1 MIVYRISSF
10 RYHLDL
16 SGKGAELH
24 GGRWNSK
31 GLPALYTA
39 DSRALAMA
47 EVAVHLPIGAVASN
61 YRIVALKFPDDE
73 LSSLPNDSLPETWKT
88 LPETWRSFPYDPKT
102 QLLGDEFLKNNKH
115 LALKVPSAV
124 VDGDFNII
132 INPMHQ
138 AFKKLEII
146 EAKPFMFDI
155 RFLKF

>member
-1 MIVYRISSF
+1 MIVYRICSF

-16 SGKGAELH
+16 SGRGAELH

-47 EVAVHLPIGAVASN
+47 EVAVHLPIGAIANN
-61 YRIVALKFPDDE
+61 YQIVTLEFPDDE
-73 LSSLPNDSLPETWKT
+73 LTILPKGTS
-88 LPETWRSFPYDPKT
+88 PETWRSFPYDPKT
-102 QLLGDEFLKNNKH
+102 QLLGDEFLRSNKH

-124 VDGDFNII
+124 VDGGFNII
-132 INPMHQ
+132 FNPIHQ
-138 AFKKLEII
+138 AFKKLEVF

-155 RFLKF
+155 RFLKI

>member
-16 SGKGAELH
+16 TGKGAELH

-47 EVAVHLPIGAVASN
+47 EVAVHLPIGAITSN
-61 YRIVALKFPDDE
+61 YRIVALEFPDDE
-73 LSSLPNDSLPETWKT
+73 LISLPTDSLPD
-88 LPETWRSFPYDPKT
+88 TWRSFPYDPKT

-132 INPMHQ
+132 FNPIHQ
-138 AFKKLEII
+138 AFKKLEVID
-146 EAKPFMFDI
+146 AKPFMFDI
-155 RFLKF
+155 RFLKI